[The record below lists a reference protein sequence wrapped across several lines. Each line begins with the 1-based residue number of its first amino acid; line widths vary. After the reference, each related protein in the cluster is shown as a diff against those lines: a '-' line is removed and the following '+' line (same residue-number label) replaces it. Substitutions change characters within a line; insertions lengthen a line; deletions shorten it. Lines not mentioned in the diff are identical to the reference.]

1 MLQGKQCRLKRV
13 QNAAATVGVPLRVW
27 GMDCGDSRQRG
38 LAGRWEE
45 ARETDRVQRRGS
57 GRPHR
62 APSSRGDM
70 LGPRQRCVLGF
81 SSYNSLIQRRIK
93 KHPFKKH
100 LKILTD
106 CFLMGGRAIKI
117 PMITEC
123 I

>member
-1 MLQGKQCRLKRV
+1 MLQGKQCCLKRV
-13 QNAAATVGVPLRVW
+13 QNAEATVGVPLREWTV
-27 GMDCGDSRQRG
+27 GT
-38 LAGRWEE
+38 AGRGAWLGGGKKQEK
-45 ARETDRVQRRGS
+45 TDKVQRRGW
-57 GRPHR
+57 GWPHR

-70 LGPRQRCVLGF
+70 LCPRQRCVLGF

-106 CFLMGGRAIKI
+106 WFLMGGRAIKI